1 MPRGGAVW
9 LARMAHNHQVVGSNP
24 TPATKITNL
33 SSDRFFIL
41 ASVAEPKPATVF
53 SVIGKKSRR
62 FGEVIEVKEGSVGI
76 FFHE

>member
-1 MPRGGAVW
+1 
-9 LARMAHNHQVVGSNP
+9 
-24 TPATKITNL
+24 
-33 SSDRFFIL
+33 L